1 MTDVVIVSAV
11 RTALGRLGGA
21 LKDVQP
27 EELARVVITAA
38 VERAGV
44 EPANVDEVVMGQT
57 KQSADAANL
66 ARVAAL
72 KAGFPVEVPAYT
84 VMRQCGSGLQA
95 VGNALQAIRAG
106 DAEIVVAGG
115 VESMSLA
122 PYYLRGARFGFTSGN
137 AVVVDPN
144 TESQPRSQPYEVYGD
159 LTMGLTAEN
168 LAEQYDITREEQD
181 AFALRSQERAFAA
194 IEAGRFDDEI
204 VPVTVPA
211 RKAPPMDFAV
221 DEYPRRTSLEQLAA
235 LRPYFKEGGTVTAGN
250 SSGRND
256 GAACLVLMSAEA
268 ARARGIAP
276 LATVR
281 GHAVAGVDPRYMGI
295 GPVPASRKALERAGL
310 TLADIGLVEVNE
322 AFAAQ
327 TIACVRELDLD
338 EETLNVNGG
347 AIALG
352 HPLGASGA
360 RILTTLLHEMRK
372 RCTRYGLAGI
382 CIAGGQGMATVVEL
396 ESLAN
401 HNGLTRTHDQQGE
414 SNDRSG
420 R

>member
-21 LKDVQP
+21 LKDVPP
-27 EELARVVITAA
+27 EELARVVIAAA

-44 EPANVDEVVMGQT
+44 EPASVDEVVIGQA

-122 PYYLRGARFGFTSGN
+122 PYYLRGARFGLVSGN
-137 AVVVDPN
+137 SVVVDPN

-168 LAEQYDITREEQD
+168 VAEHYGVSRRDQD
-181 AFALRSQERAFAA
+181 AYALRSQERAFAA
-194 IEAGRFDDEI
+194 IDSGRFDDEI
-204 VPVTVPA
+204 VPVDVPS
-211 RKAPPMDFAV
+211 RKGPPEVFAV
-221 DEYPRRTSLEQLAA
+221 DEYPRRTSMEQLAA
-235 LRPYFKEGGTVTAGN
+235 LPAVFKKGGSVTAGN
-250 SSGRND
+250 ASGRND

-268 ARARGIAP
+268 ANKRGVTP
-276 LATVR
+276 LATIR

-295 GPVPASRKALERAGL
+295 GPVPASRRALKRAGL
-310 TLADIGLVEVNE
+310 ALAEIGLIEINE

-327 TIACVRELDLD
+327 TIACVRELGLD
-338 EETLNVNGG
+338 EDIVNVNGG

-352 HPLGASGA
+352 HPLGCSGA

-372 RCTRYGLAGI
+372 RGMRYGLAGI
-382 CIAGGQGMATVVEL
+382 CIAGGQGMATIIET
-396 ESLAN
+396 A
-401 HNGLTRTHDQQGE
+401 G
-414 SNDRSG
+414 
-420 R
+420 

>member
-1 MTDVVIVSAV
+1 MSDLAGRRAPDGGLSRGATKQPRTSEVVIVSAV
-11 RTALGRLGGA
+11 RTALGRIGGS

-27 EELARVVITAA
+27 EELGRVVVEAA

-44 EPANVDEVVMGQT
+44 APAEVDEVILGQT

-95 VGNALQAIRAG
+95 VHSAVQAIWCG
-106 DAEIVVAGG
+106 EAEVVVAGG

-122 PYYLRGARFGFTSGN
+122 PYYLRGARFGFVAGN
-137 AVVVDPN
+137 TVVVDSN

-168 LAEQYDITREEQD
+168 LAQEYGIAREEQD
-181 AFALRSQERAFAA
+181 AYALRSQERAFAA
-194 IEAGRFDDEI
+194 IEGGRFRDEV
-204 VPVTVPA
+204 VPVLVPA
-211 RKAPPMDFAV
+211 RKGPAQAFDT
-221 DEYPRRTSLEQLAA
+221 DEYPRRTSMGQLAA
-235 LRPYFKEGGTVTAGN
+235 LAPAFREGGTVTAGN

-256 GAACLVLMSAEA
+256 GAACLVLTTAAEA
-268 ARARGIAP
+268 ARRGLEP

-281 GHAVAGVDPRYMGI
+281 AQAVAAVDPRFMGI
-295 GPVPASRKALERAGL
+295 GPAPATRKALQKAGL
-310 TLADIGLVEVNE
+310 SLSDIGLVEVNE

-327 TIACVRELDLD
+327 TLAVVRELGLD
-338 EETLNVNGG
+338 EAVTNVNGG

-352 HPLGASGA
+352 HPLGCSGA
-360 RILTTLLHEMRK
+360 RILTTLLHEMR
-372 RCTRYGLAGI
+372 RRGTRYGLASI
-382 CIAGGQGMATVVEL
+382 CIAGGQGMATIVE
-396 ESLAN
+396 AT
-401 HNGLTRTHDQQGE
+401 G
-414 SNDRSG
+414 
-420 R
+420 